1 MPFYYPGPVS
11 GPMAQQSNIQGSQ
24 PNFVGYQAAD
34 GSSFSGDLIMA
45 HSAKNNIV
53 TASWS
58 SAEN

>member
-1 MPFYYPGPVS
+1 
-11 GPMAQQSNIQGSQ
+11 MAQQSNIQGSQ